1 MQNAS
6 VNTAPSRPMRSMLG
20 VFSSRLPAS
29 EDSSQRAPSPRK
41 NTRLGR
47 VRAAP
52 RASDTGSSRGA
63 MTAAP
68 VAAAACRN
76 SRRLCADAPLPVRRP
91 MLLPLDADALTNRLG
106 GQRDY
111 RHRPLRVPGPAA
123 RIPAVDGDGGRLG
136 VGVDA

>member
-41 NTRLGR
+41 NTRLGLAR
-47 VRAAP
+47 EAA
-52 RASDTGSSRGA
+52 RASDTGSSWGA
-63 MTAAP
+63 TTAAP

-76 SRRLCADAPLPVRRP
+76 SRRLCADASLPVRRA
-91 MLLPLDADALTNRLG
+91 MLSPLDADALMNRLG
-106 GQRDY
+106 RQRDY
-111 RHRPLRVPGPAA
+111 RHRVLRVPVPTA
-123 RIPAVDGDGGRLG
+123 RVPAVDGDRGRLG
-136 VGVDA
+136 VGMDT